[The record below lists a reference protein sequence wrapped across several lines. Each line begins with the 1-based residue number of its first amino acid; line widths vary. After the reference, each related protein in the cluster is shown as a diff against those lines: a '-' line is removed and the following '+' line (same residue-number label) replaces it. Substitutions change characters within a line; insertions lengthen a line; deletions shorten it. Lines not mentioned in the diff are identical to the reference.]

1 MDKKL
6 TVFKVEYWLFL
17 YGIRKQ
23 HGQKKKPKIN
33 GWKVYACPGPGVES
47 VGKFPIIAREG
58 WAQLEF
64 TTGIKV

>member
-23 HGQKKKPKIN
+23 HGLKKLGVNWWKP
-33 GWKVYACPGPGVES
+33 YACPGPGAES
-47 VGKFPIIAREG
+47 VGKFTIIAREG
-58 WAQLEF
+58 WHNWNLQLE
-64 TTGIKV
+64 